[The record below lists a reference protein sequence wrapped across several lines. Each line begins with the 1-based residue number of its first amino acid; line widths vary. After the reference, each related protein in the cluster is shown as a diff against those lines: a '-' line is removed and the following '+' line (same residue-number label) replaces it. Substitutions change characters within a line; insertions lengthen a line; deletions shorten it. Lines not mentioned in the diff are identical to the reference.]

1 MSRLAY
7 ACLAAAEPRGFAAL
21 RARLVDR
28 VKRNALRRLHANPRG
43 ERLVLRMYLAAEDAT
58 ERALQEELLPQ
69 SPAWLTRQ
77 LNQHLAD
84 ERRHVALFVDA
95 LQAAG
100 DDADNRLAPDWLS
113 RRKIA
118 QWDGLARRYA
128 SRFAQGVLVPVYAT
142 GLCAE
147 QMATRVLTRHCDV
160 IGSGHALHS
169 LFASVLA
176 DERRHVRLCETTLRR
191 MVAPGEAATLAAL
204 MREIRA
210 IEASFALT
218 GAVALYLAS
227 WAIRP
232 PRPLTRASTRTR
244 PDARRN
250 RHSHGTP

>member
-7 ACLAAAEPRGFAAL
+7 ACLAPAEPRGLAAL
-21 RARLVDR
+21 RAWLVDR
-28 VKRNALRRLHANPRG
+28 IKRKALRRLHADPRG

-58 ERALQEELLPQ
+58 ERALQEELLPR

-95 LQAAG
+95 LQAVG
-100 DDADNRLAPDWLS
+100 DSAEQRLAPDWLS

-118 QWDGLARRYA
+118 RWDRLARRYA
-128 SRFAQGVLVPVYAT
+128 SHFAQGVLVPVYAT

-160 IGSGHALHS
+160 LGGAHALFP

-191 MVAPGEAATLAAL
+191 MVAPAEVAALAAL

-210 IEASFALT
+210 IEAGYALT
-218 GAVALYLAS
+218 GAIAIYLAS

-232 PRPLTRASTRTR
+232 LKRRPESTR
-244 PDARRN
+244 PGPQQN
-250 RHSHGTP
+250 RHTHGTS